1 MGPGFLE
8 SEENIVFG
16 PAHTYGV
23 TFAISRDLGTIQATQ
38 APIVWAMGY
47 TTDLAINYAVQ
58 FDSSSQNARS
68 PYYKLHYQNDEDL
81 VTLFISFILR
91 QVPVLIFLFRSLIF

>member
-1 MGPGFLE
+1 MSSGLLE
-8 SEENIVFG
+8 NEENIVFG
-16 PAHTYGV
+16 PAHSAAGV

-68 PYYKLHYQNDEDL
+68 PYYKLQYQDDEDL
-81 VTLFISFILR
+81 VTLFILR
-91 QVPVLIFLFRSLIF
+91 QVPVLIFLFRSLIS